1 MLTVNKSEI
10 ITLIAGKS
18 LNVNMF
24 ENKEYLNI
32 FKDIDKNVEIDL
44 KNLVEYDSFAI
55 YFIKEINIFC
65 EKNGFACKI
74 INKNEDFDKIF
85 SKLSNYKKEIYEA
98 NENDARSFF
107 ESAGNKTLDFFKD
120 VKEFTEFIGNV
131 IINLIKTFIF
141 VEKVSFKEIAFLVQ
155 KNGVNALP
163 IIVLILLLIGMISGY
178 QGALQLK
185 QFGADIYIADLIGV
199 SVVRELSPLM
209 VAIIVAGRSGSSFT
223 AEIGTMKISD
233 EIDALRTMGFNIY
246 TYLVNPRIFAL
257 IFAVPILCLVGDI
270 AGVMG
275 GLIAAMTTLDLTI
288 NAYFTQL
295 KTALT
300 FAAIF
305 SGVFK
310 SFIFAFMIATIGCFR
325 GLQVSGGAESVGRYT
340 TSSVVT
346 SIFIIILLD
355 AVFTYTFQVFNI

>member
-1 MLTVNKSEI
+1 MFEIKKSEN
-10 ITLIAGKS
+10 ITLIADKS
-18 LNVNMF
+18 IIYNKF

-32 FKDIDKNVEIDL
+32 FKNIDKNVTIDL
-44 KNLVEYDSFAI
+44 KNLDEYDSFAI
-55 YFIKEINIFC
+55 YFIKEIEIFC
-65 EKNGFACKI
+65 EKNGFSCEI
-74 INKNEDFDKIF
+74 INQNEDFVKIYL
-85 SKLSNYKKEIYEA
+85 KLSKYKKEQYDD
-98 NENDARSFF
+98 NESNLKSIF
-107 ESAGNKTLDFFKD
+107 ENAGKRTLNLFKD
-120 VKEFTEFIGNV
+120 FGEFTEFIGNV
-131 IINLIKTFIF
+131 VINLLKNILFI
-141 VEKVSFKEIAFLVQ
+141 EKVSIKEIGFLVL

-163 IIVLILLLIGMISGY
+163 IIVLILLLIGLISGY

-233 EIDALRTMGFNIY
+233 EIDALKTMGFNIF
-246 TYLVNPRIFAL
+246 TYLVNPRIIAL
-257 IFAVPILCLVGDI
+257 IFAVPILCLIGDI
-270 AGVMG
+270 AGIIG
-275 GLIAAMTTLDLTI
+275 GLIAATTTLNLTM

-300 FAAIF
+300 FAGIF

-310 SFIFAFMIATIGCFR
+310 SFIFAFVIATIGCFR

-340 TSSVVT
+340 TSSVVS
-346 SIFIIILLD
+346 SIFMIILLD
-355 AVFTYTFQVFNI
+355 AIFTYIFQILNI